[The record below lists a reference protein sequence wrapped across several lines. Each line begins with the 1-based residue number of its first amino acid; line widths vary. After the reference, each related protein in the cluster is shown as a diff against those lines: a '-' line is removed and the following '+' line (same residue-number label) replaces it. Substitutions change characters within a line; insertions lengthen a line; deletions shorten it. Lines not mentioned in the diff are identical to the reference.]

1 MAAAGSA
8 AASGPGL
15 AAPLPGAGTAPHAIV
30 DAAEACP
37 PSEGPVAALHLA
49 RQMLQVRRDKAAP
62 TGAAAA
68 AAAATESGTRPT
80 RTLQAA
86 GVQVPMYQ
94 TSSGVRRAVGEY
106 RGWCGSL
113 NVSVKVSDH
122 AGTFEQYSTGLV
134 GVAPRLVGHAMS
146 LPAAGVGG
154 ASGSAPHA
162 VTALPAPRMGK
173 GSVALVRAACVR
185 GCTLLLTWSRVL
197 EEEAA
202 EDPADGDDGAPAAT
216 AQGGGG
222 GGAADQPAP
231 AAPQAA
237 QIQGNGGGELA
248 QQPGPAAVGD
258 AAGPSASA
266 PAALLALSSPA
277 PPSVSSVQ
285 AQVGSTLVRWARQA
299 DRERDAAAE
308 RHSHGRGG
316 SASAADAAG
325 SGGAAIA
332 LSGAMRAADVER
344 GAALAGEEARLYG
357 AVPEMLP
364 VQEVV
369 RLVHVSP
376 PALAWPVIRGSGSG
390 GAAGMGGGAGAA
402 LQPAVVRLCV
412 VSAGPLRTRVLVLAA
427 AAAAAEVRAGGIVTS
442 GTGMMAAAV
451 LKEVPVVLHS
461 GVQDIELDLAD
472 VVQGLVDDATAPAAG
487 PGGGGHL
494 GACSLQLVLTAPQH
508 PEQQWAAAAADA
520 SVAAAGEGEVIAE
533 GAVRRGEELLVGAAD
548 TSRPAQPR
556 GPALQQPAHRGP
568 GSAHAGL
575 AALAGVTASGGGI
588 VHAGSLGRWDAAAVD
603 GHAGEWAVLASE
615 DDGSDMALPF
625 VDSVVNGS
633 SLHAHGL
640 ALMQQL
646 PSGALPPLPAAAREE
661 QAPPL
666 PGASGAGAGS
676 ALQPRQLAPAMAEL
690 MAAGARVGVRGGGAA
705 SPAAASSADSSQ
717 AAAMSLT
724 SHHLEPGAGAAAVA
738 SAGAAAAAAAA
749 AAAQP
754 LVHFFAPLLV
764 LPADAAAEVN
774 GLWASFSGAAA
785 APLGELQNAVQAAA
799 ADIAEMLVDVNA
811 EAFARRLAASN
822 GSDGGGIMGTRGSS
836 FSLGSSSDRSEDDG
850 GWRPDARRRL
860 APPLDVVP
868 GAAAAAVAAGAAAE
882 ADLGG
887 AELHAAALGE
897 AWTVDMEPLIEDIAA
912 LLELNAMPVPAQEA
926 GRAVTRAVAA
936 AAAAAAA
943 AGGGR
948 GAGGGAAVDV
958 VGVTQGLPSGA
969 AGDAAHV
976 GCNDA
981 SSTCGICPASAC
993 DEDSGSRTRTLSSGC
1008 LSSRAASPPRT
1019 SVQTSAAPAAVPAA
1033 AGPAGKRPS
1042 GADSGARAGAAGA
1055 SASSSASAAPAPASF
1070 SAAERRLAKG
1080 LAASLLPHLRE
1091 TGMPATSRVVT
1102 AAAVHVLGQQAV
1114 DAMLVAAAPSV
1125 VAAPADSG
1133 LLAGAAT
1140 AAAPAAGAAAQEP
1153 VGLRQ
1158 LQMQGDA
1165 ARNKE
1170 ASGAKLESH
1179 VAGKEAACTGC
1190 YDTPAT
1196 GTAAPGGKQP
1206 HQQQQL
1212 LLPLLAEDFRAWRV
1226 AELLRGA
1233 GGRARMCLVMGLA
1246 SSVQSLPAIARG
1258 EESAMKLVLLALF
1271 ILAEVL
1277 GNLCIAV
1284 GAKIMINP
1292 RPAAER
1298 RIAPTRAGP
1307 APPSAAATGS
1317 SEAQGCS
1324 VGSSGGGST
1333 AAAGAG
1339 GLGAVGDRVQMQR
1352 ATLQILASVYDW
1364 ATLVGIPL
1372 LLFLCSLIMHF
1383 GWIRPFDHFTGP
1395 SRLLAI
1401 ILYRGMWQAYS
1412 HPILLRHALCISVV
1426 MSFLDIVIYRYTCP
1440 VAWPVGVLMASAVTR
1455 ILFCGT
1461 CALLEWRA
1469 RRRFYAARA
1478 QSALRRPKVAPQ

>member
-1 MAAAGSA
+1 
-8 AASGPGL
+8 
-15 AAPLPGAGTAPHAIV
+15 
-30 DAAEACP
+30 
-37 PSEGPVAALHLA
+37 
-49 RQMLQVRRDKAAP
+49 MLQVRRDKAAP

-568 GSAHAGL
+568 G
-575 AALAGVTASGGGI
+575 
-588 VHAGSLGRWDAAAVD
+588 
-603 GHAGEWAVLASE
+603 
-615 DDGSDMALPF
+615 
-625 VDSVVNGS
+625 VVNGS

-981 SSTCGICPASAC
+981 SSTCG
-993 DEDSGSRTRTLSSGC
+993 
-1008 LSSRAASPPRT
+1008 
-1019 SVQTSAAPAAVPAA
+1019 
-1033 AGPAGKRPS
+1033 
-1042 GADSGARAGAAGA
+1042 
-1055 SASSSASAAPAPASF
+1055 
-1070 SAAERRLAKG
+1070 
-1080 LAASLLPHLRE
+1080 
-1091 TGMPATSRVVT
+1091 M
-1102 AAAVHVLGQQAV
+1102 
-1114 DAMLVAAAPSV
+1114 
-1125 VAAPADSG
+1125 
-1133 LLAGAAT
+1133 
-1140 AAAPAAGAAAQEP
+1140 
-1153 VGLRQ
+1153 
-1158 LQMQGDA
+1158 
-1165 ARNKE
+1165 
-1170 ASGAKLESH
+1170 
-1179 VAGKEAACTGC
+1179 
-1190 YDTPAT
+1190 
-1196 GTAAPGGKQP
+1196 
-1206 HQQQQL
+1206 
-1212 LLPLLAEDFRAWRV
+1212 
-1226 AELLRGA
+1226 
-1233 GGRARMCLVMGLA
+1233 
-1246 SSVQSLPAIARG
+1246 
-1258 EESAMKLVLLALF
+1258 
-1271 ILAEVL
+1271 
-1277 GNLCIAV
+1277 
-1284 GAKIMINP
+1284 
-1292 RPAAER
+1292 
-1298 RIAPTRAGP
+1298 
-1307 APPSAAATGS
+1307 
-1317 SEAQGCS
+1317 
-1324 VGSSGGGST
+1324 
-1333 AAAGAG
+1333 
-1339 GLGAVGDRVQMQR
+1339 
-1352 ATLQILASVYDW
+1352 
-1364 ATLVGIPL
+1364 
-1372 LLFLCSLIMHF
+1372 
-1383 GWIRPFDHFTGP
+1383 
-1395 SRLLAI
+1395 
-1401 ILYRGMWQAYS
+1401 
-1412 HPILLRHALCISVV
+1412 
-1426 MSFLDIVIYRYTCP
+1426 
-1440 VAWPVGVLMASAVTR
+1440 
-1455 ILFCGT
+1455 
-1461 CALLEWRA
+1461 
-1469 RRRFYAARA
+1469 
-1478 QSALRRPKVAPQ
+1478 